1 MQLENQYV
9 HSVDLTSNNEDALIR
24 SYVKTNYLKLPLSL
38 EYSHDKLR
46 VGVKASAA
54 WNHAA
59 SEREGFQNVN
69 AADITYG
76 LFGHWNMPWGFT
88 LATDLNYYT
97 RYGYSNEQMNSRD
110 WVWNAQLSK
119 SFLKGKLILTAVGFD
134 LLGQLSNITYSLN
147 AQGSMETWKNVI
159 PRYGMLRI
167 AYRFS
172 KKPEKK

>member
-1 MQLENQYV
+1 
-9 HSVDLTSNNEDALIR
+9 
-24 SYVKTNYLKLPLSL
+24 
-38 EYSHDKLR
+38 
-46 VGVKASAA
+46 
-54 WNHAA
+54 
-59 SEREGFQNVN
+59 
-69 AADITYG
+69 
-76 LFGHWNMPWGFT
+76 MPWGFT

-159 PRYGMLRI
+159 PGTECSALHTGSVRNRKRNKLFRDI
-167 AYRFS
+167 QPICPS
-172 KKPEKK
+172 DIH

>member
-1 MQLENQYV
+1 
-9 HSVDLTSNNEDALIR
+9 
-24 SYVKTNYLKLPLSL
+24 
-38 EYSHDKLR
+38 
-46 VGVKASAA
+46 
-54 WNHAA
+54 
-59 SEREGFQNVN
+59 
-69 AADITYG
+69 
-76 LFGHWNMPWGFT
+76 
-88 LATDLNYYT
+88 
-97 RYGYSNEQMNSRD
+97 MNSRD

-159 PRYGMLRI
+159 HRYGMLRI